1 MSTTLISDT
10 LRHMMFGGIN
20 SADLDWLDLVERE
33 YWLTDEEQDLVDD
46 LKLEYLQWLNTFGG
60 DIK

>member
-10 LRHMMFGGIN
+10 LRHMMFSGIN